1 MNHFF
6 LSLIVIVSFL
16 CVGCAQ
22 DKCKDDCENAISSS
36 ENEVNWS
43 SYGNDLSEKRFSP
56 IAQINTNNVKSL
68 GLDWSLDL
76 SDAIQFVSTPLAI
89 EGVLYFSGDRSI
101 VRAVDGASGEL
112 LWTFDPQIHLHSPRT
127 IALGWNVNR
136 GLAYL
141 DGKLFIG
148 ATDGRLIAIDSV
160 HGKQLWSTKTFE
172 PTESKAI
179 TGAPR
184 AFNNMVVIGHGG
196 AEYGTRGY
204 VSAYD
209 ADSGEQLWRFYTV
222 PGNPSHGFENSA
234 MEMAA
239 ATWFGE
245 WWKTG
250 GGGTVWDGIT
260 YDEELDQLYIGV
272 GNGDP
277 WDYDLRSDGKGDNLF
292 LGSIVALDPNTGEYL
307 WHYQS
312 LPGER
317 WDFKSTQDMILTD
330 LLIGGKNRK
339 VLMQAHMNGHFY
351 ILDRNDGQLL
361 SAEKYAKSTWADY
374 IDLDTGRPVLSEEA
388 KYRKGGASRIW
399 PSPFGARNW
408 QSSSYNPETGL
419 VYIAETQLGGEF
431 SIGPDPEFRDKFLRV
446 NILVDYSEVTQND
459 GTGSLLA
466 WDPLLGEMAWQVRH
480 SSFWNGGTLST
491 AGDLVFQGNGEG
503 YFQAYHAHSGEL
515 LWEIDAQRGINAPP
529 ISFTVD
535 GEQHIAILVGW
546 GGLSS
551 FGLPVFSRMGWK
563 YKAPGIRL
571 LSFSL
576 SGKAELP
583 AINNMRH
590 QFTPAATSDTKIDID
605 KANAGNALYHNSGC
619 GVCHGG
625 GLNSAGS
632 GAPDLRESLANSNYS
647 YFKAV
652 VADGALLPNGMPQ
665 FTDLEESE
673 VLAIYE
679 YMRQQTRAALNDS
692 RLMLPEYVEIKSERG
707 RHEY

>member
-1 MNHFF
+1 MKNISLNSILI
-6 LSLIVIVSFL
+6 LSILSI
-16 CVGCAQ
+16 GCMQSNPEDTLKKEA
-22 DKCKDDCENAISSS
+22 SSS
-36 ENEVNWS
+36 GNEVNWS

-56 IAQINTNNVKSL
+56 IAQINSSNVKSL
-68 GLDWSLDL
+68 GLDWALDL

-101 VRAVDGASGEL
+101 VRAVDGASGTL
-112 LWTFDPQIHLHSPRT
+112 LWTFDPEIHKHSPRT

-160 HGKQLWSTKTFE
+160 SGKQIWASKTFE

-209 ADSGEQLWRFYTV
+209 ADNGEQLWRFYTV
-222 PGNPSHGFENSA
+222 PGNPADGFESSA

-239 ATWFGE
+239 ETWFGE

-277 WDYDLRSDGKGDNLF
+277 WDYDLRSHGKGDNLF
-292 LGSIVALDPNTGEYL
+292 LGSIVALDPTTGKYL

-312 LPGER
+312 LPEER

-330 LLIGGKNRK
+330 LVIDGKSRK

-361 SAEKYAKSTWADY
+361 SAEKYAKSTWAEY
-374 IDLDTGRPVLSEEA
+374 IDLNTGRPILSEEA
-388 KYRKGGASRIW
+388 KYRDGGPSRIW
-399 PSPFGARNW
+399 PSPFGTRNW
-408 QSSSYNPETGL
+408 QSASYNPKTGL
-419 VYIAETQLGGEF
+419 VYISETQLGGEY
-431 SIGPDPEFRDKFLRV
+431 SVGPDPEFRDKFLRV
-446 NILVDYSEVTQND
+446 NILVDYSEVVEND

-466 WDPLLGEMAWQVRH
+466 WDPLAGKLAWQVRH

-503 YFQAYHAHSGEL
+503 YFQAYHAVSGKL

-529 ISFTVD
+529 ISYTID
-535 GEQHIAILVGW
+535 GKQHVALLVGW

-576 SGKAELP
+576 SGKESLP
-583 AINNMRH
+583 VINNRRH
-590 QFTPAATSDTKIDID
+590 QFNPAPTSDSKIDIGR
-605 KANAGNALYHNSGC
+605 ATAGNALYHNSGC

-632 GAPDLRESLANSNYS
+632 GAPDLRESVANSDFS

-665 FTDLEESE
+665 FKDLKESE
-673 VLAIYE
+673 LLAVYE
-679 YMRQQTRAALNDS
+679 YMRQQTRAASNDT
-692 RLMLPEYVEIKSERG
+692 RLLLPEYIETKSERA
-707 RHEY
+707 RLDD